1 MQTLETDTDM
11 NHAVEPRSVLT
22 TIKRFLGDPAPAGR
36 RNRSRAGLIVSI
48 LILPLLLGVMA
59 CFVLPVPIGNPE
71 KSRIDPAMSGIWLAA
86 GESEGWLVALEPYD
100 KRTWLVTWMML
111 EAVAEEDDEAE
122 AGEAETTNDDDAL
135 TNDAAMADDDSETA
149 ESYLEHL
156 RDGAYV
162 IDQVTFHK
170 GWLTRIKGVRFMV
183 WQPMVDLDSERG
195 MDPEWW
201 WVQRVESVNSEH
213 MDTDFI
219 KSEFEDLGKVKT
231 RSQAEKLIRRHIKN
245 PELFLKEGEMPDY
258 QRVPKE
264 DYDLIAEM
272 LDDFGIVSSVADF

>member
-1 MQTLETDTDM
+1 M
-11 NHAVEPRSVLT
+11 NHAIEPRSVLT

-36 RNRSRAGLIVSI
+36 RDRSRAGVIVSI
-48 LILPLLLGVMA
+48 LIVPLLLGVLA

-71 KSRIDPAMSGIWLAA
+71 KSRVDPAMSGIWLAA
-86 GESEGWLVALEPYD
+86 DESEGWLVALEPYD

-111 EAVAEEDDEAE
+111 EAATDGDDEAE
-122 AGEAETTNDDDAL
+122 AGEADATNDDDTL
-135 TNDAAMADDDSETA
+135 INDTAMADDDPESDM
-149 ESYLEHL
+149 SYLDRL

-162 IDQVTFHK
+162 IDGVSLHK
-170 GWLTRIKGVRFMV
+170 GWLTKIKGERFMV

-201 WVQRVESVNSEH
+201 WVQRVESVNSDH

-219 KSEFEDLGKVKT
+219 NPEFEDLGEVKT

-258 QRVPKE
+258 ERVPQE

-272 LDDFGIVSSVADF
+272 LDDFGIHSSVADF

>member
-1 MQTLETDTDM
+1 M
-11 NHAVEPRSVLT
+11 NHAIEPRSVLT

-86 GESEGWLVALEPYD
+86 DESEGWLVALEPYD

-111 EAVAEEDDEAE
+111 EAATDEDDEAE
-122 AGEAETTNDDDAL
+122 AGEAETTNDDDAV
-135 TNDAAMADDDSETA
+135 TNDSKVVVDDSETA
-149 ESYLEHL
+149 ELYLERL

-162 IDQVTFHK
+162 IDQVSFHK
-170 GWLTRIKGVRFMV
+170 GWLTTIKGVRFMV
-183 WQPMVDLDSERG
+183 WQPMVDVDSERG
-195 MDPEWW
+195 MNPEWW
-201 WVQRVESVNSEH
+201 WVQRVDSVTKEH

-219 KSEFEDLGKVKT
+219 NPEFEDLGKVET

-245 PELFLKEGEMPDY
+245 PELFVEEADMPDY
-258 QRVPKE
+258 ERVPQE

-272 LDDFGIVSSVADF
+272 LEDFGIVSSVEDF

>member
-1 MQTLETDTDM
+1 M

-86 GESEGWLVALEPYD
+86 DESEGWLVALEPYD

-111 EAVAEEDDEAE
+111 EAATDEDEEDGDDGAEVDEP
-122 AGEAETTNDDDAL
+122 ETAKEDDVVTSDPEVVVVDA
-135 TNDAAMADDDSETA
+135 ETA
-149 ESYLEHL
+149 ESYLERL

-162 IDQVTFHK
+162 IDQVSFHK
-170 GWLTRIKGVRFMV
+170 GWLTTIKGVRFMV
-183 WQPMVDLDSERG
+183 WQPMVDVGSERG
-195 MDPEWW
+195 MNPEWW

-219 KSEFEDLGKVKT
+219 NPEFEDLGKVET

-245 PELFLKEGEMPDY
+245 PELFVEEGDMPDY
-258 QRVPKE
+258 ERVPQE

-272 LDDFGIVSSVADF
+272 LDDFGIVSSVEDF